1 MMSTL
6 EKMMLL
12 LPIVFMFHDFEE
24 IIMFRW
30 WLRKNRSQLQQRFPS
45 VEKFLAKRKMF
56 SYSTAAFSVAV
67 MHEFLLISLVSY
79 AGIFSASPKWW
90 FASFMAF
97 FIHLIVHIMQWIA
110 YRTYIPM
117 IITSILALPYCFYT
131 LSLFIKDNL
140 LSTEAMFM
148 WTGIGVILMLLSFPL
163 AFFWASKFHQYI
175 ERKK

>member
-56 SYSTAAFSVAV
+56 SGAESGRSY
-67 MHEFLLISLVSY
+67 LLPFPVFVYRAPHLRVDRS
-79 AGIFSASPKWW
+79 GIRADLW
-90 FASFMAF
+90 
-97 FIHLIVHIMQWIA
+97 
-110 YRTYIPM
+110 
-117 IITSILALPYCFYT
+117 
-131 LSLFIKDNL
+131 DD
-140 LSTEAMFM
+140 
-148 WTGIGVILMLLSFPL
+148 
-163 AFFWASKFHQYI
+163 
-175 ERKK
+175 ERL